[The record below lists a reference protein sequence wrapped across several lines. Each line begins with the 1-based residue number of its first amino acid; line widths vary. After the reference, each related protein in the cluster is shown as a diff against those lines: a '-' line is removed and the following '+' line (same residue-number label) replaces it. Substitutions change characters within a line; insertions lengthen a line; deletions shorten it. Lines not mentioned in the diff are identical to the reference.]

1 MDRFGILEQFD
12 YELEMMVLIKLL
24 CLMLQVIIYSEK
36 YVDENDK

>member
-1 MDRFGILEQFD
+1 MDRFGILEQLD
-12 YELEMMVLIKLL
+12 YELEMMGLIKLL

>member
-12 YELEMMVLIKLL
+12 YELEMMGLIKLL